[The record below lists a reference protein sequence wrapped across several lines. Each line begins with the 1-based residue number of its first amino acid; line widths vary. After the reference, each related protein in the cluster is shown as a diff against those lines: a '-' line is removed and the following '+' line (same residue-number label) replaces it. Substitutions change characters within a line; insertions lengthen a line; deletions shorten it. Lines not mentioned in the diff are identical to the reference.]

1 MQMLIFS
8 YIYFHYS
15 AIGDTCV
22 AMDEWVLNPTAH
34 TSLDEILPCIEIESA
49 HETFL
54 QSKSVI
60 YSLANSINGFILL
73 SGNAMSHNQSDTF
86 VPLLCNPFNSDFTVR
101 DCAAGEVAF
110 ENATE
115 VRAIKYE
122 Y

>member
-1 MQMLIFS
+1 MLIFHC
-8 YIYFHYS
+8 IYFHYS

-34 TSLDEILPCIEIESA
+34 TSFDEILPCIEIESA

-60 YSLANSINGFILL
+60 YSLANSINGFISIIL
-73 SGNAMSHNQSDTF
+73 NENTMSQNQSGTF
-86 VPLLCNPFNSDFTVR
+86 VPLLCNPFNGDFTVR
-101 DCAAGEVAF
+101 DCAAGEVSF

-122 Y
+122 C